1 MSRSY
6 KKTPWAGDTK
16 GKDKKRDA
24 NSKVRMF
31 LKNLEHKIQ
40 NNDYKKIYET
50 WDICDYGWIE
60 DWEEYWNFELRRYA
74 EHPEWY
80 KKPPNKKEE
89 YKKWYRAY
97 KMK

>member
-16 GKDKKRDA
+16 GKDKKRIA

-31 LKNLEHKIQ
+31 LKNLEHKVQ
-40 NNDYKKIYET
+40 NNAYKKIYET
-50 WDICDYGWIE
+50 WDICDYGWMQNW
-60 DWEEYWNFELRRYA
+60 DDYWKFCLKRYI

-80 KKPPNKKEE
+80 KKPPNKNEE
-89 YKKWYRAY
+89 YRRWYKTY

>member
-16 GKDKKRDA
+16 GKEKKRDA

-31 LKNLEHKIQ
+31 LKNLEHEVQ
-40 NNDYKKIYET
+40 NNAYKRIYET
-50 WDICDYGWIE
+50 WDICDYGWMYT
-60 DWEEYWNFELRRYA
+60 WEEYWDFCQKRYA
-74 EHPEWY
+74 EHPEYY
-80 KKPPNKKEE
+80 KTPPNKKIE
-89 YKKWYRAY
+89 YRNWYKWY

>member
-6 KKTPWAGDTK
+6 KKTPWSGDAK
-16 GKDKKRDA
+16 GKDKKRNA

-31 LKNLEHKIQ
+31 FKNLDNELQ
-40 NNDYKKIYET
+40 NSAYKKIYET
-50 WDICDYGWIE
+50 WDICDFGGITTWN
-60 DWEEYWNFELRRYA
+60 EYWELCQRRYE

-80 KKPPNKKEE
+80 RKPPNKKEE
-89 YKKWYRAY
+89 YRKWYKWY

>member
-16 GKDKKRDA
+16 GKYSKRVA

-31 LKNLEHKIQ
+31 LKNLENEIQ
-40 NNDYKKIYET
+40 HNAYKRIYET
-50 WDICDYGWIE
+50 WDICDYSDSTSWPA
-60 DWEEYWNFELRRYA
+60 YWQTCLRLYK
-74 EHPEWY
+74 EHPERY
-80 KKPPNKKEE
+80 KNPPNKKEE
-89 YKKWYRAY
+89 YRNWYKWY

>member
-31 LKNLEHKIQ
+31 LKNLDNELKY
-40 NNDYKKIYET
+40 NAYKKVYET
-50 WDICDYGWIE
+50 WDICDYGDIQT
-60 DWEEYWNFELRRYA
+60 WEEYWNFCQRM
-74 EHPEWY
+74 Y
-80 KKPPNKKEE
+80 KKYPNLYKAPPNEKEE
-89 YKKWYRAY
+89 YRRWYKWY